1 VKPSF
6 GENHLRTKPGVKL
19 PTVALW
25 VVPGLRTPDSSM
37 VTGVPVGV
45 PGKQPGEPTT
55 ANPVVVSEAVLHRA
69 SALAHAPL
77 DCVSTIGCVTDIEA
91 KGDAS
96 TLEAIVRSAADAIV
110 TADDSGNIVG
120 WNPAAERLFG
130 YVEDDVVGE
139 PLTILLPHRFRSAHE
154 DGLSRVVETGE
165 TRIIG
170 QTVEVFGLHEDGHE
184 FPIELSL
191 ATWLEGGKRFFS
203 GIIRDITER
212 FEMTR
217 ALTASEQRLD
227 AILESANDAIISLDS
242 LGRVVLWN
250 PRAEDIFGYTG
261 EEMFG
266 EALTA
271 VIPERFR
278 SEHVE
283 GISRVTSGGERH
295 VIGQTVEL
303 AGVHRDGR
311 EFPLELSL
319 ATWEA
324 DGQRFYSGIIRDIT
338 ERKKAEDALQVANK
352 SLNEK
357 NDQLEALSG
366 KLAKYLSR
374 QVYDS
379 IFEGKTDVQVQSYR
393 KELTVFFSDIEGFT
407 ELTDRLEAEVVSE
420 ILNTYLSEMATIA
433 DGCGGTIDKFI
444 GDGIMI
450 FFGDPESRGKKK
462 DAIECVGMAVRMK
475 DRISELRSDW
485 AEMIGPEPLHVRVGI
500 NTGYCT
506 VGNFGS
512 EDRLDYTI
520 VGGAV
525 NVASRLEATAAADQ
539 IQISHSTYSLVK
551 DTYYCRPIGD
561 VSVKGISHQLRTY
574 EVVAEYADLGPGKR
588 IESEIGDFRVS
599 LDPSNLDS
607 ESAEKAREALRS
619 ALAALGEVGD

>member
-1 VKPSF
+1 
-6 GENHLRTKPGVKL
+6 
-19 PTVALW
+19 
-25 VVPGLRTPDSSM
+25 M
-37 VTGVPVGV
+37 V
-45 PGKQPGEPTT
+45 
-55 ANPVVVSEAVLHRA
+55 R
-69 SALAHAPL
+69 
-77 DCVSTIGCVTDIEA
+77 
-91 KGDAS
+91 DARGNSS
-96 TLEAIVRSAADAIV
+96 TLDAIVSSAADAIV
-110 TADDSGNIVG
+110 TADEFGNIVT
-120 WNPAAERLFG
+120 WNPAAALLFG
-130 YVEDDVVGE
+130 YEEGDVVGK
-139 PLTILLPHRFRSAHE
+139 PLTTLVPDRFRSAHE
-154 DGLSRVVETGE
+154 AGISRVVGTGE

-191 ATWLEGGKRFFS
+191 ATWFENDKRFFS

-217 ALTASEQRLD
+217 ALATSEQRLE
-227 AILESANDAIISLDS
+227 AILASANDAIISIDS
-242 LGRVVLWN
+242 VGRVVLWN
-250 PRAEDIFGYTG
+250 PRAGDMFGYTADEMIG
-261 EEMFG
+261 EP
-266 EALTA
+266 LTA
-271 VIPERFR
+271 VIPERFQ
-278 SEHVE
+278 SQHVE

-295 VIGQTVEL
+295 VIGQTAEL

-338 ERKKAEDALQVANK
+338 ERRMAEDALQVANK

-393 KELTVFFSDIEGFT
+393 KELTVFFSDIQGFT
-407 ELTDRLEAEVVSE
+407 DLTDRLEAEVVSE
-420 ILNTYLSEMATIA
+420 ILNAYLSEMATIA

-444 GDGIMI
+444 GDGVMI
-450 FFGDPESRGKKK
+450 FFGDPESRGRKQ
-462 DAIECVGMAVRMK
+462 DAIECVGMATRMK
-475 DRISELRSDW
+475 KRIAELRRDW
-485 AEMIGPEPLHVRVGI
+485 AELIGPEPLHIRIGI

-525 NVASRLEATAAADQ
+525 NAASRLEASAAVDQ

-551 DTYYCRPIGD
+551 DIFYCRPIGD
-561 VSVKGISHQLRTY
+561 VTVKGISHQLRTY
-574 EVVAEYADLGPGKR
+574 EVVAEFADLGSSER
-588 IESEIGDFRVS
+588 IEAEIGDFKIS
-599 LDPSNLDS
+599 LDPNSLNS
-607 ESAEKAREALRS
+607 ESAEQAREALRS
-619 ALAALGEVGD
+619 ALTALDSAGEQPDKT